1 MSGLWGK
8 SGKMAIMRIRKDIRL
23 LEKSGD
29 MSIMRVRKDVRLLGK
44 WLQRGYVKMLC
55 YAGKGYSESN

>member
-8 SGKMAIMRIRKDIRL
+8 SGKMAIMRLRKDIRL
-23 LEKSGD
+23 LDKSGD

-44 WLQRGYVKMLC
+44 WLY
-55 YAGKGYSESN
+55 